1 VTSGLV
7 AVGERSATEAVER
20 AQEAA
25 AAYAEAAPGDVV
37 VPVLEVPATRASSNP
52 GADRDYSTEIPA
64 EELVPLVD
72 TAAAAGVLVVLRLEP
87 GRASFDEQVAE
98 YADLLARPAVGV
110 ALAVDARRAGEGSRA
125 GTVGAAELSAA
136 IGAVGEVVRTQGL
149 PQKLVVVQRP
159 DAEAV
164 LDAAALDVGA
174 GEAAVVLQPTGQ
186 AGFGARARE
195 WGTLLDDVPAG
206 VVGGWTTGSADPARD
221 VEGVLSLDPSPRY
234 VAPSR

>member
-1 VTSGLV
+1 
-7 AVGERSATEAVER
+7 
-20 AQEAA
+20 
-25 AAYAEAAPGDVV
+25 
-37 VPVLEVPATRASSNP
+37 
-52 GADRDYSTEIPA
+52 
-64 EELVPLVD
+64 
-72 TAAAAGVLVVLRLEP
+72 
-87 GRASFDEQVAE
+87 QVAE
-98 YADLLARPAVGV
+98 YADLLARPTVGV

-159 DAEAV
+159 DADAV

-174 GEAAVVLQPTGQ
+174 GEAAVVLQPTAQ

-206 VVGGWTTGSADPARD
+206 VVSGWTTGSADPARD